1 MHVFDT
7 NICIDF
13 LRGKLPHAFNL
24 MQQADPEQFGIPAI
38 VEAELRLGAE
48 KSSDPTNST
57 FALEQLIRPFKVLP
71 FDSLCAL
78 SYSHIR
84 AELEAIGKPLGPAD
98 FFIAATAMAHQA
110 TLVTNDRAFARVPG
124 LKVEHW
130 AEVEFQL

>member
-13 LRGKLPHAFNL
+13 LRGKLPYAFEL
-24 MQQADPEQFGIPAI
+24 MQQADPDQFGIPAI

-48 KSSDPTNST
+48 KSNDPTKSS
-57 FALEQLIRPFKVLP
+57 FALEKLIRPFKVLP
-71 FDSLCAL
+71 FNSTCAL
-78 SYSHIR
+78 SYAHIR
-84 AELEAIGKPLGPAD
+84 SELEAMGKPLGPAD
-98 FFIAATAMAHQA
+98 FVIAATAMAHQS

-130 AEVEFQL
+130 AEVEF